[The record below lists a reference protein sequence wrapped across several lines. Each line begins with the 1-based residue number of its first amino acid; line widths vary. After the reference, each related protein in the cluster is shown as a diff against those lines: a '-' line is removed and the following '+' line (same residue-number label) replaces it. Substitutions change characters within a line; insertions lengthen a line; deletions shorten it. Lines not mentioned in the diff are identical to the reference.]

1 MMRHRIL
8 AVVGLLAIGCAGPA
22 GMPGPQGQTGMTG
35 PQGSTGSTGMTGSQG
50 QPGVT
55 GMTGSQGQP
64 GMTGQQ
70 GQAGMPSSRGPGAP
84 AGRWTSLKDIRF
96 DFDRAE
102 IRPGEMGKVSEIATY
117 MSQNPAVR
125 LGIDG
130 STDLLRG
137 TNQYNVALSQQR
149 VGNVRDALI
158 RAGVSADRMETGGF
172 ATQRAKCNDAA
183 EPCSQ
188 RDGQVEVLVRPSN

>member
-1 MMRHRIL
+1 MTHRMWF

-22 GMPGPQGQTGMTG
+22 GMTGPQGATGMTG
-35 PQGSTGSTGMTGSQG
+35 PQGPTGMTGSQG
-50 QPGVT
+50 QT

-64 GMTGQQ
+64 GM
-70 GQAGMPSSRGPGAP
+70 PGSPAP
-84 AGRWTSLKDIRF
+84 VAAVARWTPLKDIRF
-96 DFDRAE
+96 DYDKAE
-102 IRPGEMGKVSEIATY
+102 IRPLEMSKVSEIATY

-149 VGNVRDALI
+149 VSNVRDALL

-172 ATQRAKCNDAA
+172 AVQRPKCNDSA
-183 EPCSQ
+183 ETCSQ
-188 RDGQVEVLVRPSN
+188 RDGQVEVLVRPRS